1 LQFSIILHIKN
12 IAINSS
18 SSSTYSVMKELE
30 DLTNQHW
37 FKCFQEAKANPTHI
51 VSSFIVWLSQAG

>member
-1 LQFSIILHIKN
+1 LQFSIILHIKH
-12 IAINSS
+12 IAINS

-37 FKCFQEAKANPTHI
+37 FKRFQEAKAVLLTLFAD
-51 VSSFIVWLSQAG
+51 SLSG